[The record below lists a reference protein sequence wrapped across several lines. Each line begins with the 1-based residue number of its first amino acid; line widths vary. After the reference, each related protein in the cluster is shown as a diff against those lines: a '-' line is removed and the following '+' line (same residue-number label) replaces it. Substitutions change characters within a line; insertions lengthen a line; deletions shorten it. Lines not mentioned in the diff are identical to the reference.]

1 MTVQEKTIVK
11 MEMEGQGEYLESWS
25 SFPHKTDLRVPR
37 RHSADK
43 KDGKE
48 KLVDSDSSSW
58 IPQHEAMDERVQG

>member
-1 MTVQEKTIVK
+1 MSVWKVGRAFPTRRTEK
-11 MEMEGQGEYLESWS
+11 
-25 SFPHKTDLRVPR
+25 RVPL

-58 IPQHEAMDERVQG
+58 IPHHEAMDERVQG